1 MSYEFYKVIHLL
13 GLMALFCGFG
23 GVLVSAFA
31 GISLSGKAK
40 KMALA
45 THGVGLLLIVISGF
59 GMAARMGYMAKLPGW
74 IHAKIAIWVILGVAV
89 ALARRKGKIGWPI
102 AILLLGLGM
111 TAAYLA
117 VNKPF

>member
-13 GLMALFCGFG
+13 GLMTLFFSFG
-23 GVLVSAFA
+23 GILVASFA
-31 GISLSGKAK
+31 GVTLNGKAK
-40 KMALA
+40 TMAMV
-45 THGVGLLLIVISGF
+45 THGVGLLLIIVSGF
-59 GMAARMGYMAKLPGW
+59 GLAARLGFMAQLPGW
-74 IHAKIAIWVILGVAV
+74 VQAKIGIWVLLGAGV
-89 ALARRKGKIGWPI
+89 ALAKRKGSIGWPV

>member
-13 GLMALFCGFG
+13 GLMTLFFGFG
-23 GVLVSAFA
+23 GVLVTAFA
-31 GISLSGKAK
+31 GINLSGKAK

-45 THGVGLLLIVISGF
+45 MHGVGLLLIVISGF
-59 GMAARMGYMAKLPGW
+59 GMAARMGFMAKMPGW
-74 IHAKIAIWVILGVAV
+74 IYAKIAIWVILGAAI

-111 TAAYLA
+111 TAAYIA